1 MRISDWSSDVCS
13 SDLIT
18 GPAIGVAVDTIAIV
32 VGRAEQNIFEGADFG
47 VAVMDGD
54 PIGIVEVHAL
64 VIGIGHRAG
73 RITRGVERLHFDA
86 QIAVGLGRNAV
97 TARRPVA
104 PDADAGGE
112 RTTGGWERGG
122 KEL

>member
-18 GPAIGVAVDTIAIV
+18 GPAIGVAVDTIATV

-47 VAVMDGD
+47 VAGMDGD

-64 VIGIGHRAG
+64 DIGIGHRAG
-73 RITRGVERLHFDA
+73 RITRGVERLHLDA
-86 QIAVGLGRNAV
+86 QIAVGIWRHAV
-97 TARRPVA
+97 TDLRPDERA
-104 PDADAGGE
+104 ADP
-112 RTTGGWERGG
+112 RTEEGRSG
-122 KEL
+122 KREWQN